1 MNKTR
6 KAICLLPI
14 GLLCAAFVYPFLH
27 ELGHGLVVFLLGA
40 KVVELQWFPL
50 PSILCRMSSIGATE
64 YVVAGMGGIIFPA
77 ALCLL
82 IRCNRK
88 FWIWYAVFI
97 VRLIC
102 IWSLL
107 LAAISIVLFKFG
119 ILLSNDDMTQILQI
133 YPQQWWVCG
142 VLIVVM
148 CLSLCISMA
157 KSKPIQRI
165 VKEL

>member
-1 MNKTR
+1 MSKTR

-14 GLLCAAFVYPFLH
+14 GLLCAVFIYPFLH

-40 KVVELQWFPL
+40 KVVELN
-50 PSILCRMSSIGATE
+50 SIGATE

-119 ILLSNDDMTQILQI
+119 ILLPNDDITRILQ
-133 YPQQWWVCG
+133 
-142 VLIVVM
+142 
-148 CLSLCISMA
+148 
-157 KSKPIQRI
+157 R
-165 VKEL
+165 

>member
-1 MNKTR
+1 MNNTR

-14 GLLCAAFVYPFLH
+14 GLLCAVFIYPFLH

-50 PSILCRMSSIGATE
+50 PSILCRMNSIGATE

-97 VRLIC
+97 CLLYNFDAADERS
-102 IWSLL
+102 SLDFGGRRFIKKKSRKKML
-107 LAAISIVLFKFG
+107 KGGSIPEKHKQISIMV
-119 ILLSNDDMTQILQI
+119 ILMHRL
-133 YPQQWWVCG
+133 
-142 VLIVVM
+142 
-148 CLSLCISMA
+148 A
-157 KSKPIQRI
+157 H
-165 VKEL
+165 